1 MMQITKHFTLEE
13 LTRSDTAVRF
23 GIDNE
28 PGSEETENLVRVCD
42 MILEPIRHRYDTP
55 ILPSSGYRCLELN
68 RKIGSS
74 DKSQHTKGQAVDF
87 EVKGVPN
94 MEVASWIMDN
104 LDYDQLILEF
114 YKEDQPNSGWIH
126 CSYVGNEN
134 RNESKRFDG
143 STWNSLP

>member
-1 MMQITKHFTLEE
+1 MQITKHFTLEE

-87 EVKGVPN
+87 EVKGVSN

-114 YKEDQPNSGWIH
+114 YKEGQPNSGWIH
-126 CSYVGNEN
+126 CSYVGNKN

>member
-1 MMQITKHFTLEE
+1 MQITKHFTLEE

-42 MILEPIRHRYDTP
+42 MILEPVRHRYDTP

-68 RKIGSS
+68 RRIGSS

-114 YKEDQPNSGWIH
+114 YKEGQPNSGWIH

>member
-1 MMQITKHFTLEE
+1 MQISKHFTLEE
-13 LTRSDTAVRF
+13 LTRSDTAARLSMDNDPGVDE
-23 GIDNE
+23 IDNL
-28 PGSEETENLVRVCD
+28 TVLCD
-42 MILEPIRHRYDTP
+42 LILEPVRHHYMLP
-55 ILPSSGYRCLELN
+55 IYPSSGYRCLELN

-74 DKSQHTKGQAVDF
+74 DRSQHTKGQAVDF

-94 MEVASWIMDN
+94 MEVALWMMSH

-114 YKEDQPNSGWIH
+114 YKKEYPNSGWIH

-143 STWNSLP
+143 STWDNLP

>member
-1 MMQITKHFTLEE
+1 MQITKHFTLEE

-42 MILEPIRHRYDTP
+42 MILEPVRHRYDTP

-114 YKEDQPNSGWIH
+114 YKEGQPNSGWIH

>member
-1 MMQITKHFTLEE
+1 MQITKHFTLEE

-94 MEVASWIMDN
+94 MKVASWIMDN

-114 YKEDQPNSGWIH
+114 YKEGQPNSGWIH

>member
-114 YKEDQPNSGWIH
+114 YKEGQPNSGWIH

>member
-1 MMQITKHFTLEE
+1 MQITKHFTLEE

-114 YKEDQPNSGWIH
+114 YKEGQPNSGWIH

>member
-1 MMQITKHFTLEE
+1 MQLTKHFTLEE
-13 LTRSDTAVRF
+13 LIRSDTAVRL

-28 PGSEETENLVRVCD
+28 PGSEETENLVKLCD
-42 MILEPIRHRYDTP
+42 MILEPIRHRYDLP
-55 ILPSSGYRCLELN
+55 IYPSSGYRCLELN

-94 MEVASWIMDN
+94 MEVASWVMEN
-104 LDYDQLILEF
+104 LDFDQLILEF
-114 YKEDQPNSGWIH
+114 YKEGQPNSGWIH

-134 RNESKRFDG
+134 RNDAKRFDG
-143 STWNSLP
+143 SVWNSLP